1 MRLGNV
7 GDITKK
13 KTGEIIL
20 TYNGKEINSS
30 IYVNCA
36 DELKQLYSAVSRTR
50 EDDREAKVLQWLQ
63 GDLIPETANSLG
75 INGSE
80 PQAAPLPDP
89 IKGLENLINFFSEF
103 NFEPN
108 FRFVNTLARN
118 LSKSEK
124 EGREYISNYFSLIDS
139 PYKMEIA
146 AKMKSDE
153 FKNIIFNLSGAPVTK
168 QVNTRFK
175 LYYGSQGTG
184 KTTIAQNE
192 TGGNCIVCNSSML
205 PSDIMED
212 FAFDDGKAGFHKSAF
227 WTAMENGTQIVMDEI
242 NLLPFDSL
250 RFLQGILDGKKSF
263 IYKGQVVNIADGFK
277 VIGTMNLQVNGMTY
291 GLPEPLV
298 DRCEEMRQFKLT
310 AKDLLTAF

>member
-50 EDDREAKVLQWLQ
+50 EDDREAKVIQWLH
-63 GDLIPETANSLG
+63 GDLIPEITNSLG

-108 FRFVNTLARN
+108 CRFVNTLARN

-124 EGREYISNYFSLIDS
+124 EGREYISNYVIDGSVKGRDRVAMVDAFNKDKTNCFLITL
-139 PYKMEIA
+139 
-146 AKMKSDE
+146 KS
-153 FKNIIFNLSGAPVTK
+153 G
-168 QVNTRFK
+168 
-175 LYYGSQGTG
+175 GTG
-184 KTTIAQNE
+184 LNLTSADVVIH
-192 TGGNCIVCNSSML
+192 L
-205 PSDIMED
+205 DIWWNPQ
-212 FAFDDGKAGFHKSAF
+212 A
-227 WTAMENGTQIVMDEI
+227 EN
-242 NLLPFDSL
+242 
-250 RFLQGILDGKKSF
+250 
-263 IYKGQVVNIADGFK
+263 
-277 VIGTMNLQVNGMTY
+277 
-291 GLPEPLV
+291 
-298 DRCEEMRQFKLT
+298 
-310 AKDLLTAF
+310 